1 MTGYVYA
8 IESGDAVKIG
18 FAKDP
23 VRRLSELNVGAPG
36 THRLIGFARGGKH
49 HEAEIHEICQAHR
62 IRGEWFRKEGYV
74 LVFLDHLPKHEP
86 EPQTWRGR
94 YETKNKSGSK
104 LESYLEAN
112 RLTDAEFAALI
123 GKDRSSVSRLRAGE
137 TKPTWDTAQRI
148 AAATSGAVTPNDFID
163 MPRRTEPGRAA

>member
-1 MTGYVYA
+1 MTGFVYA

-36 THRLIGFARGGKH
+36 THRLVGFARGSKR

-74 LVFLDHLPKHEP
+74 LLFLDRLPRHEP
-86 EPQTWRGR
+86 KPQTWRGR

-104 LESYLEAN
+104 LEAYLEAN
-112 RLTDAEFAALI
+112 KLTDAEFAALI
-123 GKDRSSVSRLRAGE
+123 GKDRSSVTRLRTLK

-148 AAATSGAVTPNDFID
+148 AAATNGAVTPNDFIND
-163 MPRRTEPGRAA
+163 DRSAKPERAA